1 MSTYV
6 MLSTLSESG
15 RKVLR
20 GRPGWI
26 RKVNADVQRMG
37 ARVVAQ
43 YAVLGPY
50 DFVTIIEAPDN
61 ATISRVSVELGARG
75 GVAGMTMAA
84 IPLDEFISRL
94 ERGAPPARRK
104 EEAVSVLKIHPEKC
118 TGCLRCEL
126 ACSYMQTGEYQ
137 PAKSVIRV
145 SPVRGTHVVCALHL
159 YPVRGRVVHDR
170 VSGGRD
176 HHQRRRGQG
185 RRSTTGASAASSARS
200 PVPTGRCSTIRRRA
214 RPSSATSAAAPRRA
228 PRRARRPPSPTR
240 TSTTADWLGDF
251 AGERTARVLAEAR

>member
-1 MSTYV
+1 

-75 GVAGMTMAA
+75 GVAAMTMAA
-84 IPLDEFISRL
+84 IPLDELISRL
-94 ERGAPPARRK
+94 ERSRAQRHERK
-104 EEAVSVLKIHPEKC
+104 K
-118 TGCLRCEL
+118 R
-126 ACSYMQTGEYQ
+126 
-137 PAKSVIRV
+137 
-145 SPVRGTHVVCALHL
+145 
-159 YPVRGRVVHDR
+159 
-170 VSGGRD
+170 
-176 HHQRRRGQG
+176 
-185 RRSTTGASAASSARS
+185 
-200 PVPTGRCSTIRRRA
+200 
-214 RPSSATSAAAPRRA
+214 
-228 PRRARRPPSPTR
+228 
-240 TSTTADWLGDF
+240 
-251 AGERTARVLAEAR
+251 